1 MNISSLLQFE
11 SMHYHG
17 AQTQSMIINR
27 FVANS
32 LRVFIEDFYQRIA
45 PSFML
50 IISCRRP
57 SPMNF
62 YRNIMQL
69 LYESVDTMILQM
81 VHHNHSQPQRVAGL
95 RLHNLLLVDSLQAL
109 LDIEIHTYAT
119 QHDASRYYFIF
130 LQQRDALIPADML
143 GVFEYCW
150 QHQLINCNV
159 MTQSSRGEV
168 IMHTYF
174 PYEADHCSTVV
185 QRQINRF
192 MGEAWQHANYFPA
205 KLHNLHQCPLQ
216 VAQRLATPFLG
227 LEDRLLQLLARRMNF
242 SIHLVGEQPDNQ
254 TEQQVLQLLHQQRAH
269 LAIGYLRKRVQQS
282 GNLSTVFPYYSSR
295 LECCLLLSNYN
306 LNSFDILRFPFQSL
320 TWLCVL
326 ASFLSVAGLMLCS
339 HRRSDCA
346 TILLSIL
353 AVAYGQPSGASS
365 TRPAQQLLYVNW
377 LGFTLLI
384 RAMYSALFYHLLR
397 QQVHQ
402 RLPRTLQELG
412 DGDYTAVMNRITAL
426 DVREVNSLQALF
438 HNVRTFVIGSEWE
451 RDVLEQME
459 LRVQQ
464 QQLQLDQQPHE
475 RIFGVLSRQ
484 TLLQVVEQTHK
495 PGAYY
500 VLPQHVLDQ
509 QLAIYLQRDSHLL
522 QQLDE
527 LVMAIQ
533 AVGLM
538 NYWAGQ
544 LGNERYFRST
554 FMLSDRRLRQPDL
567 WAIYVISG
575 VFYVLATF
583 VFLVELA
590 LARWRRFN

>member
-69 LYESVDTMILQM
+69 LYESVDTMILQL
-81 VHHNHSQPQRVAGL
+81 VHHNHSQPQRLDGL

-109 LDIEIHTYAT
+109 LDIEIHTYTT
-119 QHDASRYYFIF
+119 QHDASKYYFIF

-150 QHQLINCNV
+150 RHQLINCNV

-174 PYEADHCSTVV
+174 PYEALHCSTVV

-192 MGEAWQHANYFPA
+192 LGSAWQHGDYFPA

-216 VAQRLATPFLG
+216 VLQRAVSPFLG
-227 LEDRLLQLLARRMNF
+227 LEERLLQLLARRMNF
-242 SIHLVGEQPDNQ
+242 SIRLVHHNQ
-254 TEQQVLQLLHQQRAH
+254 SVQLWTEQQVLQLLQQRHAH
-269 LAIGYLRKRVQQS
+269 LAIGYLRKRMRHA
-282 GNLSTVFPYYSSR
+282 GNLSAVFPHYSSR
-295 LECCLLLSNYN
+295 LECCLLLSAYN
-306 LNSFDILRFPFQSL
+306 LNSFDILRFPFQPL
-320 TWLCVL
+320 TWLW
-326 ASFLSVAGLMLCS
+326 
-339 HRRSDCA
+339 
-346 TILLSIL
+346 
-353 AVAYGQPSGASS
+353 
-365 TRPAQQLLYVNW
+365 QLLYVNW

-402 RLPRTLQELG
+402 RLPRTLAELG
-412 DGDYTAVMNRITAL
+412 EGSYTAVMNRITAL
-426 DVREVNSLQALF
+426 DVREVSSLQALF
-438 HNVRTFVIGSEWE
+438 GNMHTIVIGSELE
-451 RDVLEQME
+451 RDVIQQLDA
-459 LRVQQ
+459 RVQQ
-464 QQLQLDQQPHE
+464 LQQEHP
-475 RIFGVLSRQ
+475 RIFAVLSRQ
-484 TLLQVVEQTHK
+484 TLLHVAEETHK

-509 QLAIYLQRDSHLL
+509 QLAIYLQKDSHLL
-522 QQLDE
+522 HQFDE
-527 LVMAIQ
+527 LIMAIQ
-533 AVGLM
+533 AVGLI

-544 LGNERYFRST
+544 LGSERYFRST

-567 WAIYVISG
+567 WAIYVIAG
-575 VFYVLATF
+575 ICYALATL
-583 VFLVELA
+583 VFLAELG
-590 LARWRRFN
+590 LARWRRSN

>member
-174 PYEADHCSTVV
+174 PYEEDHCSTVV

-242 SIHLVGEQPDNQ
+242 SIHLVGEQPNNQ
-254 TEQQVLQLLHQQRAH
+254 TEHQMLQLLQQQRAH
-269 LAIGYLRKRVQQS
+269 LAIGYLRKRVQHS

-320 TWLCVL
+320 TWLC
-326 ASFLSVAGLMLCS
+326 
-339 HRRSDCA
+339 
-346 TILLSIL
+346 
-353 AVAYGQPSGASS
+353 
-365 TRPAQQLLYVNW
+365 LLYVNW

-438 HNVRTFVIGSEWE
+438 HNVRTLVIGSEWE

-522 QQLDE
+522 QQFDE
-527 LVMAIQ
+527 LIMAIQ

-590 LARWRRFN
+590 LARWRRSN